1 MYVLKFQLLLPV
13 CSGGDIAVAAI
24 DRSAFAGLE
33 RYFAILTAL
42 GTHCGKH
49 LALWS
54 EAVAIISR
62 TL

>member
-1 MYVLKFQLLLPV
+1 MHVFKFQLLLPV
-13 CSGGDIAVAAI
+13 RSDRNVTLAAI

-54 EAVAIISR
+54 VAIAVVSI

>member
-1 MYVLKFQLLLPV
+1 MYVLKFQLLLSV
-13 CSGGDIAVAAI
+13 RSGGNVTVAAV

-33 RYFAILTAL
+33 RYFAILTTL

-54 EAVAIISR
+54 EAVAIISI